1 MVGTQRMPTSRPGRD
16 RIRSAVQNLVPVEG
30 TLSLLTENFPKPHIQ
45 VIEGAGAIIRAARAV
60 HHGEG
65 FVVNYSRRHVEPCG
79 LGGGEWPFN
88 DESS

>member
-45 VIEGAGAIIRAARAV
+45 VIEGAGAVTGKARSV
-60 HHGEG
+60 HDGERFG
-65 FVVNYSRRHVEPCG
+65 FQVGELLQVLRRQRRVNC
-79 LGGGEWPFN
+79 
-88 DESS
+88 